1 MADKTKAWKLYESG
15 KKYNNQLKP
24 NYYDMVDAN
33 WAFFNGDQWRNV
45 DAENMPKPVFNIIR
59 RVITFLVA
67 SLTASKAKIH
77 FEPLTG
83 TEGIDQF
90 DDSQLATAQ
99 VNNLLEK
106 FKMDIKIKDVL
117 FDAANTGDGAAHFYF
132 DLNKKPYGNVVNLSN
147 GQQVTDINGEICMEL
162 VDGTNVYFG
171 NANSTDTQ
179 SQPYIIVS
187 GRDMVK
193 KLQEEKKQ
201 YAKLTKMMQD
211 TTDVQEDST
220 TLDSAG
226 DSGKIEVDADGYG
239 KAQYIILY
247 EKKRIP
253 VAEKNSIG
261 TRSSVQEKE
270 TVFASKSTEKSYIY
284 EEWDTGMSK
293 YPVAWMNW
301 ERRKNSYHGISQCGA
316 ILPNQIF
323 INRMFAMV
331 MYHLMNTAF
340 PKAVYNADYVPEW
353 NNEIGSAIPIN
364 GTGIDQDIRKVA
376 GYLQPGNMSGQ
387 IVQVLELAIE
397 KTKEM
402 LGINDTSLGNV
413 RPDNTSAIIAVQK
426 SAAIPLEN
434 PKANLYQWIEDIG
447 EILLD
452 MMGTYYGSRPLPMDV
467 KVPKID
473 PMTGEPQMN
482 IDGSPV
488 EETQK
493 QIIMFDF
500 SKLKDTW
507 LNVRADVG
515 ESSYWSEIAA
525 QQTLTNMLGQG
536 YLDVVQFLKRVP
548 DEMIPQKQELIQE
561 LELKQQQMEMQQQ
574 QQMQMQQEQQM
585 QQQQVNADQ
594 QAQQEQVQAEQR
606 QEEIN
611 LKHRELDIKEKQAN
625 SNKKGDKK

>member
-147 GQQVTDINGEICMEL
+147 GQQVSDINGEICMEL

-171 NANSTDTQ
+171 NANSVDVQ
-179 SQPYIIVS
+179 SQPYIIIS
-187 GRDMVK
+187 GRDTVK
-193 KLQEEKKQ
+193 NLQKEKLYWSKMKQ
-201 YAKLTKMMQD
+201 VESE
-211 TTDVQEDST
+211 VQEDNT
-220 TLDSAG
+220 TTDAAG

-239 KAQYIILY
+239 KAQWIIMY
-247 EKKRIP
+247 EKKT
-253 VAEKNSIG
+253 VMVDG
-261 TRSSVQEKE
+261 QEVE
-270 TVFASKSTEKSYIY
+270 RVFASKSTEKTYIY
-284 EEWDTGMSK
+284 EEQQTGMSK

-340 PKAVYNADYVPEW
+340 PKAVYNADYLPEW
-353 NNEIGSAIPIN
+353 NNEIGTAVPIY

-473 PMTGEPQMN
+473 PNTGEEQVN

-574 QQMQMQQEQQM
+574 QQMQMQQEQQI

-611 LKHRELDIKEKQAN
+611 LKHRELDIKEKQA
-625 SNKKGDKK
+625 SKQDSKKK

>member
-1 MADKTKAWKLYESG
+1 MADKTKSWQLYESG
-15 KKYNNQLKP
+15 KTYNNKLKP
-24 NYYDMVDAN
+24 NYYDSVDAN

-59 RVITFLVA
+59 RTITFLVA
-67 SLTASKAKIH
+67 SLTSSKTKIH

-90 DDSQLATAQ
+90 DDSQLASAQ

-106 FKMDIKIKDVL
+106 FKMDTKIKDAL
-117 FDAANTGDGAAHFYF
+117 FDAAITGDAAAHFYF
-132 DLNKKPYGNVVNLSN
+132 DMGKKPYGRVVTLSN
-147 GQQVTDINGEICMEL
+147 GQQVEGVTGEICMSL
-162 VDGTNVYFG
+162 VDGTNVYLG
-171 NANSTDTQ
+171 NANNPDIQ
-179 SQPYIIVS
+179 SQPYIIIS

-193 KLQEEKKQ
+193 NLQKEKKH
-201 YAKLTKMMQD
+201 YAKLKQMESSIQADQT
-211 TTDVQEDST
+211 TTDA
-220 TLDSAG
+220 AG
-226 DSGKIEVDADGYG
+226 DNGKIELDIQSDGLG
-239 KAQYIILY
+239 KAQYIIHY
-247 EKKRIP
+247 EKRTVEID
-253 VAEKNSIG
+253 G
-261 TRSSVQEKE
+261 QEVE
-270 TVFASKSTEKSYIY
+270 RVFACKSVENAYIY
-284 EEWDTGMSK
+284 EEMDTGMSK

-301 ERRKNSYHGISQCGA
+301 EKRKNTYHGISQCGA
-316 ILPNQIF
+316 IMPNQIF

-331 MYHLMNTAF
+331 MYHLMMTAF
-340 PKAVYNADYVPEW
+340 PKAVYNADFVPEW
-353 NNEIGSAIPIN
+353 NNEIGSAIPIY
-364 GTGIDQDIRKVA
+364 GTDIGTNINNIA
-376 GYLQPGNMSGQ
+376 GYLQPGNMSSQ

-413 RPDNTSAIIAVQK
+413 TPDNTSAILAVQR
-426 SAAIPLEN
+426 SSAIPLEN

-447 EILLD
+447 EVLLD
-452 MMGTYYGSRPLPMDV
+452 MMGTYYGARPLPMDV

-482 IDGSPV
+482 IDGTPV

-493 QIIMFDF
+493 QIVMYDF
-500 SKLKDTW
+500 SKLKDLW

-536 YLDVVQFLKRVP
+536 YLDVIQFLKRVP

-561 LELKQQQMEMQQQ
+561 LELQKQQMEAQQQ

-585 QQQQVNADQ
+585 MQQDM
-594 QAQQEQVQAEQR
+594 QAEQQNQQDRTQAIQR
-606 QEEIN
+606 QEEIA
-611 LKHRELDIKEKQAN
+611 LKHRELDIKEKQA
-625 SNKKGDKK
+625 SKQDKKK

>member
-67 SLTASKAKIH
+67 SLTSSKAKIH

-132 DLNKKPYGNVVNLSN
+132 DMSKKPYGNVVNLSN

-162 VDGTNVYFG
+162 VDGSNVYFG
-171 NANSTDTQ
+171 NANSVDVQ

-187 GRDMVK
+187 GRDTVK
-193 KLQEEKKQ
+193 NLQKEKK
-201 YAKLTKMMQD
+201 YWSKMKQAESE
-211 TTDVQEDST
+211 VQEDNT
-220 TLDSAG
+220 TTDAAG
-226 DSGKIEVDADGYG
+226 DNGKIEVDADGYG
-239 KAQYIILY
+239 KAQWIIMY
-247 EKKRIP
+247 EKKTVMID
-253 VAEKNSIG
+253 G
-261 TRSSVQEKE
+261 QEVE
-270 TVFASKSTEKSYIY
+270 RVFASKSTEKTYIY
-284 EEWDTGMSK
+284 EEQQTDMSK

-353 NNEIGSAIPIN
+353 SNEIGTAIPIY
-364 GTGIDQDIRKVA
+364 GTGIEQDIRKVA

-452 MMGTYYGSRPLPMDV
+452 MMGTYYGARPLPMDV

-473 PMTGEPQMN
+473 PMTQEPQMN

-574 QQMQMQQEQQM
+574 QQMQMQQAQQM

-611 LKHRELDIKEKQAN
+611 LKHRELDIKEKQA
-625 SNKKGDKK
+625 SKQDSKKK

>member
-147 GQQVTDINGEICMEL
+147 GQQVTGITGEICMEL

-171 NANSTDTQ
+171 NANSVDVQ
-179 SQPYIIVS
+179 SQPYIIIS
-187 GRDMVK
+187 GRDTVK
-193 KLQEEKKQ
+193 NLQKEKQ
-201 YAKLTKMMQD
+201 YWSKMKQ
-211 TTDVQEDST
+211 TESDVQEDNT
-220 TLDSAG
+220 TTDAAG

-239 KAQYIILY
+239 KAQWIIMY
-247 EKKRIP
+247 EKKT
-253 VAEKNSIG
+253 VMVDG
-261 TRSSVQEKE
+261 QEVE
-270 TVFASKSTEKSYIY
+270 RVFASKSTEKTYIY
-284 EEWDTGMSK
+284 EEQQTDMSK

-340 PKAVYNADYVPEW
+340 PKAVYNADYLPEW
-353 NNEIGSAIPIN
+353 NNEIGTAVPIY
-364 GTGIDQDIRKVA
+364 GTGIEQDIRKVA

-473 PMTGEPQMN
+473 PMTQEPQMN

-525 QQTLTNMLGQG
+525 QSTLTNMLTQG
-536 YLDVVQFLKRVP
+536 YLDIIQVLKRMP
-548 DEMIPQKQELIQE
+548 DDSIPQKQELIQE
-561 LELKQQQMEMQQQ
+561 LEIKQKQMEMQQQ

-611 LKHRELDIKEKQAN
+611 LKHRELDIKEKQA
-625 SNKKGDKK
+625 SKKGEKK

>member
-147 GQQVTDINGEICMEL
+147 GQQVTGITGEICMEL

-171 NANSTDTQ
+171 NANSVDVQ
-179 SQPYIIVS
+179 SQPYIIIS
-187 GRDMVK
+187 GRDTVK
-193 KLQEEKKQ
+193 NLQKEKQ
-201 YAKLTKMMQD
+201 YWSKMKQ
-211 TTDVQEDST
+211 TESDVQEDNT
-220 TLDSAG
+220 TTDAAG

-239 KAQYIILY
+239 KAQWIIMY
-247 EKKRIP
+247 EKKT
-253 VAEKNSIG
+253 VMVDG
-261 TRSSVQEKE
+261 QEVE
-270 TVFASKSTEKSYIY
+270 RVFASKSTEKTYIY
-284 EEWDTGMSK
+284 EEQQTDMSK

-340 PKAVYNADYVPEW
+340 PKAVYNADYLPEW
-353 NNEIGSAIPIN
+353 NNEIGTAVPIY
-364 GTGIDQDIRKVA
+364 GTGIEQDIRKVA

-473 PMTGEPQMN
+473 PNTGEDQVN

-525 QQTLTNMLGQG
+525 QSTLTNMLTQG
-536 YLDVVQFLKRVP
+536 YLDIIQVLKRMP
-548 DEMIPQKQELIQE
+548 DDSIPQKQELIQE
-561 LELKQQQMEMQQQ
+561 LEIKQKQMEMQQQ

-611 LKHRELDIKEKQAN
+611 LKHRELDIKEKQA
-625 SNKKGDKK
+625 SKQDSKKK

>member
-1 MADKTKAWKLYESG
+1 MDKTKAWKLYESG

-67 SLTASKAKIH
+67 SLTSSKTKIQ
-77 FEPLTG
+77 FEPLQG
-83 TEGIDQF
+83 TEGLNQF
-90 DDSQLATAQ
+90 DPSHMATAQ

-106 FKMDIKIKDVL
+106 FKFDIKQKDAL
-117 FDAANTGDGAAHFYF
+117 FDSANTGDAASHFYF
-132 DLNKKPYGNVVNLSN
+132 DMNKKPFGNVVTLTN
-147 GQQVTDINGEICMEL
+147 GMQVKDVTGEICMEL
-162 VDGTNVYFG
+162 VDGTNIYFG
-171 NANSTDTQ
+171 NANNNDVQ

-193 KLQEEKKQ
+193 KLKEEKLQ
-201 YAKLTKMMQD
+201 YSKLKKMMID
-211 TTDVQEDST
+211 STDVSEDNT
-220 TLDSAG
+220 TFDSAG
-226 DSGKIEVDADGYG
+226 DNGKIEVDADGYG

-247 EKKRIP
+247 EKKKIM
-253 VAEKNSIG
+253 KDG
-261 TRSSVQEKE
+261 QEVE
-270 TVFASKSTEKSYIY
+270 TVFATKSTEKSYIY

-301 ERRKNSYHGISQCGA
+301 EKRKGSYHGISQCGA

-331 MYHLMNTAF
+331 MYHLMMTAF
-340 PKAVYNADYVPEW
+340 PKAVYNADFVPEW
-353 NNEIGSAIPIN
+353 NNEIGSAIPIY
-364 GTGIDQDIRKVA
+364 GSDINTNIRNIA
-376 GYLQPGNMSGQ
+376 GYLEPGNMSGQ
-387 IVQVLELAIE
+387 IVQVLELAINT
-397 KTKEM
+397 TKEM

-452 MMGTYYGSRPLPMDV
+452 MMGTYYGQRPLPMNV
-467 KVPKID
+467 KVPKMD
-473 PMTGEPQMN
+473 PMTGQPQMN

-488 EETQK
+488 EEEQK
-493 QIIMFDF
+493 QIVMFDF
-500 SKLKDTW
+500 SQLKDLW

-525 QQTLTNMLGQG
+525 QQTLTNMLSNG
-536 YLDVVQFLKRVP
+536 LIDVIQFLERVP
-548 DEMIPQKQELIQE
+548 DEQIPEKEKLIQE
-561 LELKQQQMEMQQQ
+561 LTRKQQQAEATQQQ
-574 QQMQMQQEQQM
+574 QAQQQQEQQM
-585 QQQQVNADQ
+585 MAQQQNMEQEAIKRQ
-594 QAQQEQVQAEQR
+594 QDLALQHE
-606 QEEIN
+606 
-611 LKHRELDIKEKQAN
+611 KLDIEREKIKA
-625 SNKKGDKK
+625 KK

>member
-1 MADKTKAWKLYESG
+1 MDKTKAWKLYEAG

-24 NYYDMVDAN
+24 NYYNMVDTN

-45 DAENMPKPVFNIIR
+45 DADDMPQPVFNIIR

-67 SLTASKAKIH
+67 SLTSGKTKINL
-77 FEPLTG
+77 EELQDSIQ
-83 TEGIDQF
+83 EDQF
-90 DDSQLATAQ
+90 DDSKLATKQ
-99 VNNLLEK
+99 INDLLEK
-106 FKMDIKIKDVL
+106 FKFDIKLKDAL
-117 FDAANTGDGAAHFYF
+117 FDAANTGDAAAHFYF
-132 DLNKKPYGNVVNLSN
+132 DVNKKPFGDVVTLAN
-147 GQQVTDINGEICMEL
+147 GMKVEGVTGEICMEL
-162 VDGTNVYFG
+162 ADGTNVYFG
-171 NANSTDTQ
+171 NANNNDVQT
-179 SQPYIIVS
+179 QPYIIIS

-201 YAKLTKMMQD
+201 YSKLQKMMK
-211 TTDVQEDST
+211 TDSDEVQEDQT

-247 EKKRIP
+247 EKRK
-253 VAEKNSIG
+253 VMKDGEE
-261 TRSSVQEKE
+261 VE

-284 EEWDTGMSK
+284 EEWDTGMTK

-301 ERRKNSYHGISQCGA
+301 EKRKGSYHGISQCGA

-340 PKAVYNADYVPEW
+340 PKAVYNADFVPEW
-353 NNEIGSAIPIN
+353 NNEIGAAIPIFGSDI
-364 GTGIDQDIRKVA
+364 GTNINNIA

-387 IVQVLELAIE
+387 IVQVLELAID

-413 RPDNTSAIIAVQK
+413 RPDNTSAIVAVQK

-434 PKANLYQWIEDIG
+434 PKANAYQWTEDIG

-452 MMGTYYGSRPLPMDV
+452 MMGTYYGQRPMQIEV
-467 KVPKID
+467 EMPKID
-473 PMTGEPQMN
+473 PMTGKEQLNP
-482 IDGSPV
+482 DGTPMTESKRQLV
-488 EETQK
+488 
-493 QIIMFDF
+493 MYDF
-500 SKLKDTW
+500 NKLKDLW
-507 LNVRADVG
+507 LNVSADVG
-515 ESSYWSEIAA
+515 ESSYWSEIAS
-525 QQTLTNMLGQG
+525 QQTLTNMLSQG
-536 YLDVVQFLKRVP
+536 LIDAVQFIERMP
-548 DEMIPQKQELIQE
+548 DGMIPEKDDLLQELKA
-561 LELKQQQMEMQQQ
+561 KQQQMEMQQQ

-585 QQQQVNADQ
+585 QQQQMNEEQ
-594 QAQQEQVQAEQR
+594 QAQQQQVDHIQR

-611 LKHRELDIKEKQAN
+611 LKHRELDIKEKQV
-625 SNKKGDKK
+625 SKDSKKK